1 MDKKSIFKASFEE
14 SLNLEDDGFVQYQK
28 GNVFSKLEIYYRKGK
43 SKLVLHIQNIVLTL
57 IGPVIIN
64 FMILVFSLSLY
75 DSDPKD
81 LRLPIYQH
89 PLLTAEVYLVCFLI
103 WVFIILIGKV
113 FRKAFILPYRNHFHV
128 ITFLIWL
135 SLEFN
140 LLAIDMSLPTLSIW
154 MVAAIFVFITILAYF
169 MFSLEIESL
178 KKLMYGN
185 GSGSSLRNK
194 IANKIAIYGMS
205 FLGIG
210 VIINFIIKG
219 FSIKFSTSLE
229 GLGLLITW
237 IILNI
242 AVIAMLIYIEFPS
255 YLQAFYKWKYPEEYR
270 EWEGKTVEEWYGKK
284 YLKKTQ
290 GFIKKQMKRRLV
302 WVVGISRQD
311 S

>member
-1 MDKKSIFKASFEE
+1 MKNKSIFKASFEE
-14 SLNLEDDGFVQYQK
+14 SLNLEDDGFLQYQK

-64 FMILVFSLSLY
+64 FMILVFSLSLHN
-75 DSDPKD
+75 SDPKD

-210 VIINFIIKG
+210 VIINFIIKS

-270 EWEGKTVEEWYGKK
+270 EWEGKTVEEWYGMK
-284 YLKKTQ
+284 YLKKH
-290 GFIKKQMKRRLV
+290 KKLLNRN
-302 WVVGISRQD
+302 
-311 S
+311 

>member
-1 MDKKSIFKASFEE
+1 MKIMKKRSIFSASFEE
-14 SLNLEDDGFVQYQK
+14 SLNLEDDGFLQYQK
-28 GNVFSKLEIYYRKGK
+28 GNVFSKLETYYREGK
-43 SKLVLHIQNIVLTL
+43 SKLVLHIQNIVFTL

-64 FMILVFSLSLY
+64 FMILVFSLSLH

-169 MFSLEIESL
+169 MFSLEIENL

-210 VIINFIIKG
+210 VIINFIIKS

-270 EWEGKTVEEWYGKK
+270 QWEGKTVEEWYGKK
-284 YLKKTQ
+284 YLKKH
-290 GFIKKQMKRRLV
+290 KELLK
-302 WVVGISRQD
+302 
-311 S
+311 

>member
-1 MDKKSIFKASFEE
+1 MKKSIFKASFEE
-14 SLNLEDDGFVQYQK
+14 SLNLLDDGFLQYQK
-28 GNVFSKLEIYYRKGK
+28 GNVFSKLETYYREGK
-43 SKLVLHIQNIVLTL
+43 SKLVLHIQNIVFTL

-64 FMILVFSLSLY
+64 FMILVFSLSLH

-89 PLLTAEVYLVCFLI
+89 PLLTAEVYIVCFLI

-169 MFSLEIESL
+169 MFSLEIENL

-210 VIINFIIKG
+210 VIINFIIKS

-270 EWEGKTVEEWYGKK
+270 QWEGKTVEEWYGKK
-284 YLKKTQ
+284 YLKKH
-290 GFIKKQMKRRLV
+290 KELLK
-302 WVVGISRQD
+302 
-311 S
+311 

>member
-1 MDKKSIFKASFEE
+1 MTKKSIFSASFEE

-28 GNVFSKLEIYYRKGK
+28 GNVFSKLETYYREGK

-64 FMILVFSLSLY
+64 FMILVFSLSLH

-103 WVFIILIGKV
+103 WVFIILIAKV

-169 MFSLEIESL
+169 MFSLEIENL

-210 VIINFIIKG
+210 VIINFIIKS

-270 EWEGKTVEEWYGKK
+270 EWEGKTVEEWYGMKYFKK
-284 YLKKTQ
+284 HKKLLN
-290 GFIKKQMKRRLV
+290 RN
-302 WVVGISRQD
+302 
-311 S
+311 

>member
-1 MDKKSIFKASFEE
+1 MMVF
-14 SLNLEDDGFVQYQK
+14 LQYQK
-28 GNVFSKLEIYYRKGK
+28 GNVFSKLETYYREGK
-43 SKLVLHIQNIVLTL
+43 SKLVLHIQNIVFTL

-64 FMILVFSLSLY
+64 FMLLVFSLYLH
-75 DSDPKD
+75 DSDLKD

-210 VIINFIIKG
+210 VIINFIIKS
-219 FSIKFSTSLE
+219 FSIKFSTLLE

-242 AVIAMLIYIEFPS
+242 AVVAMLIYIEFPS

-284 YLKKTQ
+284 YLKKHKEIIA
-290 GFIKKQMKRRLV
+290 IKNEV
-302 WVVGISRQD
+302 D
-311 S
+311 FY

>member
-1 MDKKSIFKASFEE
+1 MKIMKKRSIFSASFEE
-14 SLNLEDDGFVQYQK
+14 SLNLEDDGFLQYQK
-28 GNVFSKLEIYYRKGK
+28 GNVFSKLETYYREGK
-43 SKLVLHIQNIVLTL
+43 SKLVLHIQNIVFTL

-64 FMILVFSLSLY
+64 FMILVFSLSLHN
-75 DSDPKD
+75 SDPKD

-169 MFSLEIESL
+169 MFSLEIENL

-284 YLKKTQ
+284 YLKKH
-290 GFIKKQMKRRLV
+290 KELLK
-302 WVVGISRQD
+302 
-311 S
+311 

>member
-1 MDKKSIFKASFEE
+1 MKKRSIFSASFEE
-14 SLNLEDDGFVQYQK
+14 SLNLEDDGFLQYQK
-28 GNVFSKLEIYYRKGK
+28 GNVFSKLETYYREGK
-43 SKLVLHIQNIVLTL
+43 SKLVLHIQNIVFTL

-64 FMILVFSLSLY
+64 FMILVFSLSLHN
-75 DSDPKD
+75 SDPKD

-210 VIINFIIKG
+210 VIINFIIKS
-219 FSIKFSTSLE
+219 FSMKFSTLLE

-270 EWEGKTVEEWYGKK
+270 QWEGRTVEEWYGKK
-284 YLKKTQ
+284 YLKKH
-290 GFIKKQMKRRLV
+290 KELLK
-302 WVVGISRQD
+302 
-311 S
+311 

>member
-1 MDKKSIFKASFEE
+1 MKIMKKRSIFSASFEE
-14 SLNLEDDGFVQYQK
+14 SLNLEDDVFLQYQK
-28 GNVFSKLEIYYRKGK
+28 GNVFSKLETYYMEGK

-57 IGPVIIN
+57 IGSVIIN
-64 FMILVFSLSLY
+64 FMILVFSLSLH

-210 VIINFIIKG
+210 VIINFIIKS

-270 EWEGKTVEEWYGKK
+270 DWEGKSVEEWYGKK
-284 YLKKTQ
+284 YLKKH
-290 GFIKKQMKRRLV
+290 KELLENE
-302 WVVGISRQD
+302 
-311 S
+311 

>member
-1 MDKKSIFKASFEE
+1 MKKKSIFSASFEE
-14 SLNLEDDGFVQYQK
+14 SLNLEDDGFLQYQK
-28 GNVFSKLEIYYRKGK
+28 GNVFSKLETYYREGK
-43 SKLVLHIQNIVLTL
+43 SKLVLHIQNIVFTL

-64 FMILVFSLSLY
+64 FMILVFSLSLH

-210 VIINFIIKG
+210 VIINFIIKS
-219 FSIKFSTSLE
+219 FSIKFSTLLE

-242 AVIAMLIYIEFPS
+242 AVVAMLIYIEFPS

-270 EWEGKTVEEWYGKK
+270 EWEGKSVEEWYGKK
-284 YLKKTQ
+284 YLKKYKELIA
-290 GFIKKQMKRRLV
+290 IKNEVDLY
-302 WVVGISRQD
+302 
-311 S
+311 

>member
-1 MDKKSIFKASFEE
+1 MKKKSIFKASFEE

-28 GNVFSKLEIYYRKGK
+28 GNVFSKLEIYYREGK

-64 FMILVFSLSLY
+64 FMILVFSLSLH

-242 AVIAMLIYIEFPS
+242 AMIAMLIYIEFPS

-284 YLKKTQ
+284 YFKKNTR
-290 GFIKKQMKRRLV
+290 IY
-302 WVVGISRQD
+302 
-311 S
+311 

>member
-1 MDKKSIFKASFEE
+1 MTKKSIFSASFEE

-28 GNVFSKLEIYYRKGK
+28 GNVFSKLETYYREGK
-43 SKLVLHIQNIVLTL
+43 SKLVLHIQTIVFTL

-64 FMILVFSLSLY
+64 FMILVFSLSLH

-169 MFSLEIESL
+169 MFSLEIENL

-205 FLGIG
+205 FLGIV
-210 VIINFIIKG
+210 VIINFIIKS

-284 YLKKTQ
+284 YLKKH
-290 GFIKKQMKRRLV
+290 KELLK
-302 WVVGISRQD
+302 
-311 S
+311 

>member
-1 MDKKSIFKASFEE
+1 MTKKSLFKASFEE
-14 SLNLEDDGFVQYQK
+14 SLNLEDDGFLQYQK
-28 GNVFSKLEIYYRKGK
+28 GNVFSKLETYYREGK
-43 SKLVLHIQNIVLTL
+43 SKLVLHIQNIVFTL

-64 FMILVFSLSLY
+64 FMILVFSLSLH

-140 LLAIDMSLPTLSIW
+140 LLVIDMSLPTLSIW

-210 VIINFIIKG
+210 VIINFIIKS

-270 EWEGKTVEEWYGKK
+270 QWVGKTVEEWYGKK
-284 YLKKTQ
+284 YLNKHKELL
-290 GFIKKQMKRRLV
+290 K
-302 WVVGISRQD
+302 
-311 S
+311 

>member
-1 MDKKSIFKASFEE
+1 MKIMKKRSIFSASFEE
-14 SLNLEDDGFVQYQK
+14 SLNLEDDGFLQYQK
-28 GNVFSKLEIYYRKGK
+28 GNVFSKLETYYREGK
-43 SKLVLHIQNIVLTL
+43 SKLVLHIQNIVFTL

-64 FMILVFSLSLY
+64 FMILVFSLSLHN
-75 DSDPKD
+75 SDPKD

-210 VIINFIIKG
+210 VIINFIIKS

-270 EWEGKTVEEWYGKK
+270 EWEGKTVEEWYGKR
-284 YLKKTQ
+284 YLKKY
-290 GFIKKQMKRRLV
+290 KDLLKNR
-302 WVVGISRQD
+302 
-311 S
+311 

>member
-1 MDKKSIFKASFEE
+1 MIEKMKKKSIFKASFEE

-64 FMILVFSLSLY
+64 FMILVFSLSLH

-113 FRKAFILPYRNHFHV
+113 FRKAFILPYRYHFHV

-135 SLEFN
+135 SFEFN
-140 LLAIDMSLPTLSIW
+140 LLAIDISLPTLSIW
-154 MVAAIFVFITILAYF
+154 MIAAIFVFISILAYF

-185 GSGSSLRNK
+185 GSGSCLRNK

-210 VIINFIIKG
+210 VIINFIIKS
-219 FSIKFSTSLE
+219 FSMKFSTSLE

-270 EWEGKTVEEWYGKK
+270 EWEGKSVEEWYGKK
-284 YLKKTQ
+284 YLKKH
-290 GFIKKQMKRRLV
+290 KDLLKNR
-302 WVVGISRQD
+302 
-311 S
+311 

>member
-1 MDKKSIFKASFEE
+1 MKKRSIFSASFEE
-14 SLNLEDDGFVQYQK
+14 SLNLEDDGFLQYQK
-28 GNVFSKLEIYYRKGK
+28 GNVFSKLETYYREGK
-43 SKLVLHIQNIVLTL
+43 SKLVLHIQNIVLTI

-64 FMILVFSLSLY
+64 FMILVFSLSLH

-154 MVAAIFVFITILAYF
+154 MVAAIFVFVTILAYF
-169 MFSLEIESL
+169 MFRLEIESL

-210 VIINFIIKG
+210 VIINFIIKS

-270 EWEGKTVEEWYGKK
+270 EWEGKSVEEWYGMK
-284 YLKKTQ
+284 YLKKH
-290 GFIKKQMKRRLV
+290 KELLK
-302 WVVGISRQD
+302 
-311 S
+311 

>member
-1 MDKKSIFKASFEE
+1 MKKKSIFSASFEE
-14 SLNLEDDGFVQYQK
+14 SLNLEDDGFLQYQK
-28 GNVFSKLEIYYRKGK
+28 GNVFSKLETYYREGK
-43 SKLVLHIQNIVLTL
+43 SKLVLHIQNIVFTL

-64 FMILVFSLSLY
+64 FMILVFSLSLH

-140 LLAIDMSLPTLSIW
+140 LLAIDMSLPALSIW

-210 VIINFIIKG
+210 VIINFIIKS
-219 FSIKFSTSLE
+219 FSIKFSTLLE

-255 YLQAFYKWKYPEEYR
+255 YLQAFYKWKYSEEYR
-270 EWEGKTVEEWYGKK
+270 EWEGKSVEEWYGMK
-284 YLKKTQ
+284 YLKKH
-290 GFIKKQMKRRLV
+290 KKLLNRN
-302 WVVGISRQD
+302 
-311 S
+311 

>member
-1 MDKKSIFKASFEE
+1 MKKSIFKASFEE
-14 SLNLEDDGFVQYQK
+14 SLNLEDDGFLQYQK
-28 GNVFSKLEIYYRKGK
+28 GNVFSKLETYYREGK
-43 SKLVLHIQNIVLTL
+43 SKLVLHIQNIVFTL

-64 FMILVFSLSLY
+64 FMILIFSLSLH

-103 WVFIILIGKV
+103 WIFIILIGKV

-210 VIINFIIKG
+210 VIINFIIKS
-219 FSIKFSTSLE
+219 FSMKFSTLLE

-270 EWEGKTVEEWYGKK
+270 EWEGKSVEEWYGMK
-284 YLKKTQ
+284 YLKKHKEL
-290 GFIKKQMKRRLV
+290 IDIRNEVDLY
-302 WVVGISRQD
+302 
-311 S
+311 

>member
-1 MDKKSIFKASFEE
+1 MKKRSIFSASFEE
-14 SLNLEDDGFVQYQK
+14 SLNLEDDGFLQYQK
-28 GNVFSKLEIYYRKGK
+28 GNVFSKLETYYREGK

-64 FMILVFSLSLY
+64 FMILVFSLSLH

-210 VIINFIIKG
+210 VIINFIIKS

-284 YLKKTQ
+284 YLKKH
-290 GFIKKQMKRRLV
+290 KELLK
-302 WVVGISRQD
+302 
-311 S
+311 

>member
-1 MDKKSIFKASFEE
+1 
-14 SLNLEDDGFVQYQK
+14 
-28 GNVFSKLEIYYRKGK
+28 
-43 SKLVLHIQNIVLTL
+43 
-57 IGPVIIN
+57 
-64 FMILVFSLSLY
+64 MILVFSLSLHN
-75 DSDPKD
+75 SDPKD

-154 MVAAIFVFITILAYF
+154 MVAAIFVFITILACF

-210 VIINFIIKG
+210 VIINFIIKS

-242 AVIAMLIYIEFPS
+242 TVITMLTYIEFPS

-284 YLKKTQ
+284 YLKKH
-290 GFIKKQMKRRLV
+290 KELLK
-302 WVVGISRQD
+302 
-311 S
+311 

>member
-1 MDKKSIFKASFEE
+1 MKKKSIFKASFEE
-14 SLNLEDDGFVQYQK
+14 SLNLEDDSFLQYQK
-28 GNVFSKLEIYYRKGK
+28 GNVFSKLETYYREGK

-64 FMILVFSLSLY
+64 FMILVFSLSLHN
-75 DSDPKD
+75 SDPKD

-210 VIINFIIKG
+210 VIINFIIKS

-284 YLKKTQ
+284 YLKKHKEIIA
-290 GFIKKQMKRRLV
+290 IKNEV
-302 WVVGISRQD
+302 D
-311 S
+311 FY

>member
-28 GNVFSKLEIYYRKGK
+28 GNVFSKLEIYYREGK

-64 FMILVFSLSLY
+64 FMILVFSLSLH

-140 LLAIDMSLPTLSIW
+140 LLAIDISLPTLSIW
-154 MVAAIFVFITILAYF
+154 MVVAIFVFIFILAYF

-178 KKLMYGN
+178 KELMYGN
-185 GSGSSLRNK
+185 GSGSPLHNK

-205 FLGIG
+205 FLGIV
-210 VIINFIIKG
+210 VIINFIIKS
-219 FSIKFSTSLE
+219 FSMKFSTSLE

-284 YLKKTQ
+284 YFKKNTR
-290 GFIKKQMKRRLV
+290 IY
-302 WVVGISRQD
+302 
-311 S
+311 

>member
-1 MDKKSIFKASFEE
+1 MTKKSLFKASFEE
-14 SLNLEDDGFVQYQK
+14 SLNLEDDGFLQYQK
-28 GNVFSKLEIYYRKGK
+28 GNVFSKLETYYREGK
-43 SKLVLHIQNIVLTL
+43 SKLVLHIQNIVFTL

-64 FMILVFSLSLY
+64 FMILVFSLSLH

-210 VIINFIIKG
+210 VIINFIIKS

-270 EWEGKTVEEWYGKK
+270 DWEGKTVEEWYGKK
-284 YLKKTQ
+284 YLKKH
-290 GFIKKQMKRRLV
+290 KELLK
-302 WVVGISRQD
+302 
-311 S
+311 

>member
-1 MDKKSIFKASFEE
+1 MKKSIFKASFEE
-14 SLNLEDDGFVQYQK
+14 SLNLEDDGFLQYQK
-28 GNVFSKLEIYYRKGK
+28 GNVFSKLETYYREGK
-43 SKLVLHIQNIVLTL
+43 SKLVLHIQNIVFTL

-64 FMILVFSLSLY
+64 FMILVFSLSLHN
-75 DSDPKD
+75 SDPKD

-103 WVFIILIGKV
+103 WVFIILIGKS

-169 MFSLEIESL
+169 MFSLEIENL

-194 IANKIAIYGMS
+194 IAKKIAIYGMS

-210 VIINFIIKG
+210 VIINFIIKS

-255 YLQAFYKWKYPEEYR
+255 YLQAFYKWKYSEEYR
-270 EWEGKTVEEWYGKK
+270 EWEGKSVEEWYGMK
-284 YLKKTQ
+284 YLKKH
-290 GFIKKQMKRRLV
+290 KKLLNRN
-302 WVVGISRQD
+302 
-311 S
+311 

>member
-1 MDKKSIFKASFEE
+1 MKSMKKRSIFNASFEE
-14 SLNLEDDGFVQYQK
+14 SLNLEDDGFLQYQK
-28 GNVFSKLEIYYRKGK
+28 GNVFSKLETYYREGK
-43 SKLVLHIQNIVLTL
+43 SKLVLHIQNIVFTL

-64 FMILVFSLSLY
+64 FMILVFSLSLHN
-75 DSDPKD
+75 SDPKD

-210 VIINFIIKG
+210 VIINFIIKS
-219 FSIKFSTSLE
+219 FSIKFSTLLE

-242 AVIAMLIYIEFPS
+242 AVIAILIYIEFPS

-270 EWEGKTVEEWYGKK
+270 EWEGKSVEEWYGKK
-284 YLKKTQ
+284 YLKKH
-290 GFIKKQMKRRLV
+290 KELLK
-302 WVVGISRQD
+302 
-311 S
+311 

>member
-1 MDKKSIFKASFEE
+1 MTKKSLFKASFEE
-14 SLNLEDDGFVQYQK
+14 SLNLEDDGFLQYQK
-28 GNVFSKLEIYYRKGK
+28 GNVFSKLETYYMEGK

-57 IGPVIIN
+57 IGSVIIN
-64 FMILVFSLSLY
+64 FMILVFSLSLH

-194 IANKIAIYGMS
+194 IAKKIAIYGMS

-210 VIINFIIKG
+210 VIINFIIKS

-237 IILNI
+237 VILNI

-270 EWEGKTVEEWYGKK
+270 QWEGKTVEEWYGKK
-284 YLKKTQ
+284 YLKKH
-290 GFIKKQMKRRLV
+290 KELLENE
-302 WVVGISRQD
+302 
-311 S
+311 

>member
-1 MDKKSIFKASFEE
+1 MKKKSIFKASFEE
-14 SLNLEDDGFVQYQK
+14 SLNLEDDGFLQYQK
-28 GNVFSKLEIYYRKGK
+28 GNVFSKLETYYREGK

-57 IGPVIIN
+57 IGSVIIN
-64 FMILVFSLSLY
+64 FMILVFSLSLH

-194 IANKIAIYGMS
+194 IAKKIAIYGMS

-210 VIINFIIKG
+210 VIINFIIKS

-237 IILNI
+237 VILNI

-284 YLKKTQ
+284 YLKKH
-290 GFIKKQMKRRLV
+290 KELLE
-302 WVVGISRQD
+302 
-311 S
+311 

>member
-1 MDKKSIFKASFEE
+1 MKKRSIFSASFEE
-14 SLNLEDDGFVQYQK
+14 SLNLEDDGFLQYQK
-28 GNVFSKLEIYYRKGK
+28 GNVFSKLETYYREGK

-57 IGPVIIN
+57 IGPIIIN
-64 FMILVFSLSLY
+64 FMILVFSLSLHN
-75 DSDPKD
+75 SDPKD

-154 MVAAIFVFITILAYF
+154 MVTAIFVFITILAYF

-210 VIINFIIKG
+210 VIINFIIKS

-284 YLKKTQ
+284 YLKKH
-290 GFIKKQMKRRLV
+290 KELLK
-302 WVVGISRQD
+302 
-311 S
+311 

>member
-1 MDKKSIFKASFEE
+1 MRKKSIFKASFEE
-14 SLNLEDDGFVQYQK
+14 SLNLEDDGFLQYQK
-28 GNVFSKLEIYYRKGK
+28 GNVFSKLETYYREGK

-64 FMILVFSLSLY
+64 FMILVFSLSLH

-210 VIINFIIKG
+210 VIINFIIKS
-219 FSIKFSTSLE
+219 FSMKFSTSLE

-284 YLKKTQ
+284 YLKKH
-290 GFIKKQMKRRLV
+290 KELLK
-302 WVVGISRQD
+302 
-311 S
+311 

>member
-1 MDKKSIFKASFEE
+1 MKKRSIFSASFEE
-14 SLNLEDDGFVQYQK
+14 SLNLEDDGFLQYQK
-28 GNVFSKLEIYYRKGK
+28 GNVFSKLETYYREGK
-43 SKLVLHIQNIVLTL
+43 SKLVLHIQNIVFTL

-64 FMILVFSLSLY
+64 FMILVFSLSLH

-210 VIINFIIKG
+210 VIINFIIKS

-284 YLKKTQ
+284 YLKKHKELID
-290 GFIKKQMKRRLV
+290 IKNEVDLY
-302 WVVGISRQD
+302 
-311 S
+311 

>member
-1 MDKKSIFKASFEE
+1 MKKRSIFSASFEE
-14 SLNLEDDGFVQYQK
+14 SLNLEDDVFLQYQK
-28 GNVFSKLEIYYRKGK
+28 GNVFSKLETCYMEGK

-57 IGPVIIN
+57 IGSVIIN
-64 FMILVFSLSLY
+64 FMILVFSLSLH

-194 IANKIAIYGMS
+194 IAKKIAIYGMS

-210 VIINFIIKG
+210 VIINFIIKS

-270 EWEGKTVEEWYGKK
+270 EWEGKSVEEWYGMK
-284 YLKKTQ
+284 YLKKH
-290 GFIKKQMKRRLV
+290 KELLK
-302 WVVGISRQD
+302 
-311 S
+311 

>member
-1 MDKKSIFKASFEE
+1 MTKKSLFKASFEE
-14 SLNLEDDGFVQYQK
+14 SLNLEDDGFLQYQK
-28 GNVFSKLEIYYRKGK
+28 GNVFSKLETYYREGK

-64 FMILVFSLSLY
+64 FMILVFSLSLH

-194 IANKIAIYGMS
+194 IAKKIAIYGMS

-210 VIINFIIKG
+210 VIINFIIKS

-237 IILNI
+237 VILNI

-270 EWEGKTVEEWYGKK
+270 EWEGKSVEEWYGMK
-284 YLKKTQ
+284 YLKKHKEL
-290 GFIKKQMKRRLV
+290 IDIRNEVDLY
-302 WVVGISRQD
+302 
-311 S
+311 

>member
-1 MDKKSIFKASFEE
+1 MTKKSLFKASFEE
-14 SLNLEDDGFVQYQK
+14 SLNLLDDGFLQYQK
-28 GNVFSKLEIYYRKGK
+28 GNVFSKLETYYREGK

-57 IGPVIIN
+57 IGPIIIN
-64 FMILVFSLSLY
+64 FMILVFSLSLHN
-75 DSDPKD
+75 SDPKD

-154 MVAAIFVFITILAYF
+154 MVTAIFVFITILAYF

-210 VIINFIIKG
+210 VIINFIIKS

-284 YLKKTQ
+284 YLKKH
-290 GFIKKQMKRRLV
+290 KELLK
-302 WVVGISRQD
+302 
-311 S
+311 

>member
-1 MDKKSIFKASFEE
+1 MKKKSIFSASFEE
-14 SLNLEDDGFVQYQK
+14 SLNLEDDAFLQYQK
-28 GNVFSKLEIYYRKGK
+28 GNVFSKLETYYREGK
-43 SKLVLHIQNIVLTL
+43 SKLVLHIQNIVFTL

-64 FMILVFSLSLY
+64 FMILVFSLSLHN
-75 DSDPKD
+75 SDPKD

-169 MFSLEIESL
+169 MFSLEIENL

-210 VIINFIIKG
+210 VIINFIIKS

-270 EWEGKTVEEWYGKK
+270 QWEGKTVEEWYGMK
-284 YLKKTQ
+284 YLKKH
-290 GFIKKQMKRRLV
+290 KKLLNRN
-302 WVVGISRQD
+302 
-311 S
+311 